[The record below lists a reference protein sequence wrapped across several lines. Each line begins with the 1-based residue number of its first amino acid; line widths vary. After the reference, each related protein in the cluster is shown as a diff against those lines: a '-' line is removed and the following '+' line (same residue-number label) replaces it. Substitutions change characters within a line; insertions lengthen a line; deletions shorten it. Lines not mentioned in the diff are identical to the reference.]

1 MYTSDLTEAQ
11 KAFIK
16 RTIPMDNWTS
26 KYDFF
31 LIFDAV
37 LYVNKTGCQWRNLPH
52 DYPVWQTVYYYYRA
66 WAADGEFKE
75 MLDILTEQVR
85 LWEGQS
91 PQPSIA
97 VIDSQS
103 VKSASLPS
111 PKGIDGNKKV
121 KGIKRQL
128 AVDRNGHLL
137 DIQTTPANMH
147 DSKGALLLLALLAA
161 SHPQIK
167 KILADRGYRGEL
179 IEIIRNAFGF
189 NIEVTLSGTSKG
201 KFIPAKGR
209 WVAERSIAWLDNFR
223 RLARNYEDSLE
234 TARQMVIIAGIAML
248 LNRLPQINIHY

>member
-52 DYPVWQTVYYYYRA
+52 DFPAWQTVYYYYRVWGA
-66 WAADGEFKE
+66 LGEFKK
-75 MLDILTEQVR
+75 LLSILTEQVR

-91 PQPSIA
+91 PDPSVAI
-97 VIDSQS
+97 VDSQS
-103 VKSASLPS
+103 VKSSSLPS

-128 AVDRNGHLL
+128 AVDKNGHLL
-137 DIQTTPANMH
+137 DVQATTANVH
-147 DSKGALLLLALLAA
+147 DTKGALLLLAILAA

-167 KILADRGYRGEL
+167 KVLADRGYRGEI
-179 IEIIRNAFGF
+179 IELIRNTLGID
-189 NIEVTLSGTSKG
+189 IEVTLSGTSKG

-209 WVAERSIAWLDNFR
+209 WVVERSIAWLDNFR
-223 RLARNYEDSLE
+223 RLSRNFEDTLE
-234 TARQMVIIAGIAML
+234 SARQMVIISGIAML
-248 LNRLPQINIHY
+248 LHRLPHINIHY

>member
-1 MYTSDLTEAQ
+1 
-11 KAFIK
+11 
-16 RTIPMDNWTS
+16 MDNWTS

-52 DYPVWQTVYYYYRA
+52 DYPVWQTVYYYYRVWIA
-66 WAADGEFKE
+66 EDEFKE

-91 PQPSIA
+91 PQPSTA

-103 VKSASLPS
+103 VRSSSLPS

-121 KGIKRQL
+121 KGIKRQI
-128 AVDRNGHLL
+128 AVDKNGHLL
-137 DIQTTPANMH
+137 DAQTTPANMH
-147 DSKGALLLLALLAA
+147 DSKGGLLLLALLAA
-161 SHPQIK
+161 FHPQVK

-179 IEIIRNAFGF
+179 IDLVRNAFGF
-189 NIEVTLSGTSKG
+189 NVEITLSGTSKG

-223 RLARNYEDSLE
+223 RLSRNYEDSLE

-248 LNRLPQINIHY
+248 LNRLPNINIHY